1 MASLRAAVAHVQ
13 GKTVEDIIS
22 QWDMELEKRSRAFMG
37 HAVALADWD
46 RAILGNRESLLTV
59 EEQLRK
65 VPLSA
70 TFFRVLGFSDANL
83 IDSTRMMEETRKME
97 GSPI

>member
-1 MASLRAAVAHVQ
+1 MQQ

-37 HAVALADWD
+37 HAKALADWD
-46 RAILGNRESLLTV
+46 RAILTNRQSLLTV

-65 VPLSA
+65 VLPSVY
-70 TFFRVLGFSDANL
+70 TVSSVLRTCRRSRGAEQTILRASE
-83 IDSTRMMEETRKME
+83 RQEEQ
-97 GSPI
+97 GVPHHSNY

>member
-1 MASLRAAVAHVQ
+1 MVQQ

-37 HAVALADWD
+37 HAKALADWD
-46 RAILGNRESLLTV
+46 RAILTNRQSLLTV

-65 VPLSA
+65 VLPLPQSCTHA
-70 TFFRVLGFSDANL
+70 QN
-83 IDSTRMMEETRKME
+83 
-97 GSPI
+97 